1 MTTMKA
7 GLYDG
12 KGGMHVANIEK
23 PKLAPGDIL
32 ARVRSTGICGSDL
45 LHYSGNTTPDTLPGG
60 HEVAGEIYEV
70 GADVDQSM
78 IGLRVAIEN
87 IGHGLS
93 CGMCWFCKSGQY
105 VQCTNKYSS
114 EGGGY
119 AELIKRRA
127 DGCYPIPETMSWAE
141 AALVEPLAVAVHGIR
156 RGHLMG
162 GETVLVLGTGN
173 IGLTTI
179 AAARLMGAGK
189 ILATARH
196 PQQTKLAKDFGAD
209 EVLDSEAIDLKDLV
223 DVSTN
228 GKGADLTIESVGG
241 YSDITLKQSIDLTRT
256 QGRIVILGGF
266 LKPVTL
272 DWITPLIKEQSII
285 FSSCYSLLDGKHD
298 YEIAIDQLNSK
309 RINMEQMVTHRFS
322 LQEINEGFQTAYD
335 KSTGSIK
342 VQIHQ

>member
-114 EGGGY
+114 EGGDMPN
-119 AELIKRRA
+119 L
-127 DGCYPIPETMSWAE
+127 SS
-141 AALVEPLAVAVHGIR
+141 VAQ
-156 RGHLMG
+156 
-162 GETVLVLGTGN
+162 TVVIQYLKLCLG
-173 IGLTTI
+173 
-179 AAARLMGAGK
+179 
-189 ILATARH
+189 
-196 PQQTKLAKDFGAD
+196 PKL
-209 EVLDSEAIDLKDLV
+209 
-223 DVSTN
+223 
-228 GKGADLTIESVGG
+228 
-241 YSDITLKQSIDLTRT
+241 
-256 QGRIVILGGF
+256 
-266 LKPVTL
+266 
-272 DWITPLIKEQSII
+272 
-285 FSSCYSLLDGKHD
+285 LL
-298 YEIAIDQLNSK
+298 LN
-309 RINMEQMVTHRFS
+309 
-322 LQEINEGFQTAYD
+322 L
-335 KSTGSIK
+335 
-342 VQIHQ
+342 